1 MALYAISFSPTGGTA
16 KCAALLAAGLGDAQ
30 TMDITVRCAPCDFSG
45 NDICIVA
52 VPSYAGRVPAAA
64 LPRLRSLSGNG
75 ARAIAMV
82 VFGNRAADDA
92 LLELK
97 NELDAL
103 GFVTVAG
110 VEAVAEHS
118 IVRLFGAGRPNA
130 EDASELLTYGEN
142 IREKLLAGETGV
154 ELPGNDP
161 YKPYGSSPMKPTA
174 GDGCDGCG
182 ICAKE
187 CPVGAIDPASPQ
199 GVNTGICISCMRCIS
214 RCPKSVRGLP
224 QEALDAAATRMAAVC
239 GGHKPNKLYL

>member
-16 KCAALLAAGLGDAQ
+16 RCAALLCAGLGNAQ
-30 TMDITVRCAPCDFSG
+30 TVDITVRSEPHVFSAD
-45 NDICIVA
+45 DICVVA

-64 LPRLRSLSGNG
+64 LPRLHTLRGNG
-75 ARAIAMV
+75 ARAVAMV
-82 VFGNRAADDA
+82 VFGNRAVDDA
-92 LLELK
+92 LLELR

-118 IVRLFGAGRPNA
+118 IVRIFGAGRP
-130 EDASELLTYGEN
+130 DADDAVELLAYGKK
-142 IREKLLAGETGV
+142 IREKLLTGAAV
-154 ELPGNDP
+154 LELPGNFP

-174 GDGCDGCG
+174 GNGCDACG
-182 ICAKE
+182 LCAKE
-187 CPVGAIDPASPQ
+187 CPVGAIDPAAPQ
-199 GVNTGICISCMRCIS
+199 GVDAEICISCMRCIS
-214 RCPKSVRGLP
+214 LCPKSARGLP

>member
-16 KCAALLAAGLGDAQ
+16 RCAALLCTGLGNAQ
-30 TMDITVRCAPCDFSG
+30 TVDITVRSDPYVFSA
-45 NDICIVA
+45 DDVCIVA

-64 LPRLRSLSGNG
+64 LPRLRTLRGNG
-75 ARAIAMV
+75 ARAVAMV
-82 VFGNRAADDA
+82 VFGNRAVDDA

-103 GFVTVAG
+103 GFVTIAG

-118 IVRLFGAGRPNA
+118 IVRIFGAGRP
-130 EDASELLTYGEN
+130 DADDAAELLAYGEK
-142 IREKLLAGETGV
+142 IREKLLTGAAV
-154 ELPGNDP
+154 LELPGNFP

-174 GDGCDGCG
+174 GNGCDACG
-182 ICAKE
+182 LCAKE
-187 CPVGAIDPASPQ
+187 CPAGAIDPAAPQ
-199 GVNTGICISCMRCIS
+199 SVDAEICISCMRCIS
-214 RCPKSVRGLP
+214 LCPKSARGLP